1 MPCPVLSIAATP
13 TPFRITYRAAAP
25 CLSRIEAGSMQEAEM
40 LDAPDRCSRI
50 HGRTALH
57 SQRINLSANHAVF
70 QDHAVPAIRVQAA
83 VDRQ

>member
-1 MPCPVLSIAATP
+1 
-13 TPFRITYRAAAP
+13 
-25 CLSRIEAGSMQEAEM
+25 MQEAEM

-57 SQRINLSANHAVF
+57 SQRINLSVF
-70 QDHAVPAIRVQAA
+70 QDTRPRFVRVEPIRGRVYGVA

>member
-1 MPCPVLSIAATP
+1 
-13 TPFRITYRAAAP
+13 
-25 CLSRIEAGSMQEAEM
+25 M

-57 SQRINLSANHAVF
+57 SQRINLSVF
-70 QDHAVPAIRVQAA
+70 QDTRPRFVRAEPIRGRVHGVA